1 MLSYTWSDYVYVY
14 TLACNIIIIVGNEL
28 VLAAIYSIV
37 SPGMEHSKR
46 YCSAFGLNTAH
57 VYSCSVHVQSSEAEF
72 RGWLR
77 WL

>member
-1 MLSYTWSDYVYVY
+1 M
-14 TLACNIIIIVGNEL
+14 
-28 VLAAIYSIV
+28 LAAIYSIV

-46 YCSAFGLNTAH
+46 YCSAFGLEMDTAH
-57 VYSCSVHVQSSEAEF
+57 VCSCSVHVQSSEAEL